1 MSRTAARNHAI
12 ELVRII
18 ACLLVIMAHIQVV
31 INDGNSIVTGRLFFS
46 TIIADDVP
54 LFLLVTGFFFFHR
67 IHSDSDIVPAF
78 PHKAKTFLSRIYI
91 PTIAY
96 IIINILYRYFTGP
109 QGSILTADWNYL
121 GRFVFR
127 LAPGDHLWY
136 ICTYMSFVFFFPMLA
151 FVCQD
156 TPQKNKMRRTLLGIA
171 IGCAVITD
179 VQYFFKMNLLDID
192 KYLWGYCTIFL
203 IIGYELSLFVRRFDN
218 RKVKLILVGL
228 GLYIL
233 GIAVKILLQKYMHA
247 EYGYIQNRF
256 RWLQC
261 SPCFVTAT
269 GLFITIYTL
278 GSFIK
283 AHGIPARIINFIGS
297 CTFAIYL
304 FHYIVIRETKAW
316 QFELISKFSNISTFP
331 DTAAYYFSFAFI
343 VLAITFVI
351 ALIFRFA
358 VEKPVAWIFD
368 RKKKSG
374 IHAGPSGAIPPLNPS
389 S

>member
-1 MSRTAARNHAI
+1 MSRTATRSHAI
-12 ELVRII
+12 ELVKII

-136 ICTYMSFVFFFPMLA
+136 ICTYMSFV
-151 FVCQD
+151 
-156 TPQKNKMRRTLLGIA
+156 
-171 IGCAVITD
+171 
-179 VQYFFKMNLLDID
+179 
-192 KYLWGYCTIFL
+192 
-203 IIGYELSLFVRRFDN
+203 
-218 RKVKLILVGL
+218 
-228 GLYIL
+228 
-233 GIAVKILLQKYMHA
+233 
-247 EYGYIQNRF
+247 
-256 RWLQC
+256 
-261 SPCFVTAT
+261 
-269 GLFITIYTL
+269 
-278 GSFIK
+278 
-283 AHGIPARIINFIGS
+283 
-297 CTFAIYL
+297 
-304 FHYIVIRETKAW
+304 
-316 QFELISKFSNISTFP
+316 
-331 DTAAYYFSFAFI
+331 
-343 VLAITFVI
+343 I
-351 ALIFRFA
+351 ALIFRFT

-374 IHAGPSGAIPPLNPS
+374 IHAGPSGAIPPSNPS
-389 S
+389 A